1 MQLRKLEARV
11 FGAALIVIT
20 AFFLWMVSGFLMPVF
35 WAAVFAVIFRPSYLH
50 AVRMFGG
57 RRAAAALLTTLTV
70 VLVVLLP
77 FTLLTIAVGQQ
88 AYSLYLRITM
98 GEISIAA
105 PLAFVERSLPTLTRA
120 LERFNIDL
128 VRVRVS
134 LEAAAVTVT
143 QWIASQALTI
153 GQNALILLV
162 MFALMLYFLFFFFRD
177 GERIV
182 QGLIR
187 AIPMGDQRE
196 QRLFN
201 RFAEVSRATVK
212 GTLIVAGVQGALGG
226 LMFAIVG
233 IHAALFWGVA
243 MGILSLLPA
252 VGAGLIW
259 APAAIIFFAT
269 GSIWKGV
276 FLVLAGTLVVGLI
289 DNLLRPILIGR
300 QAHMPDYLVL
310 LATLGGLAVFGL
322 AGFVAGPIIASLV
335 LVMWEM
341 FADEYAPVVTPEPSE
356 AASPP
361 DAVTPTAIDEV
372 VVREG

>member
-11 FGAALIVIT
+11 FGAALIIIT

-35 WAAVFAVIFRPSYLH
+35 WAAVLAVIFRPSFLH
-50 AVRMFGG
+50 FTQLLRG
-57 RRAAAALLTTLTV
+57 RRSTAALATTLMV

-77 FTLLTIAVGQQ
+77 FTLLAIAVGQQ

-105 PLAFVERSLPTLTRA
+105 PLAFVERQLPAVARMLDRV
-120 LERFNIDL
+120 NIDL
-128 VRVRVS
+128 DRVRVS
-134 LEAAAVTVT
+134 LESAAVVVT
-143 QWIASQALTI
+143 QWIAAQALTI
-153 GQNALILLV
+153 GQNALIMMV
-162 MFALMLYFLFFFFRD
+162 MFFLMLYFLFFFFRD

-187 AIPMGDQRE
+187 AIPMGDERE
-196 QRLFN
+196 TRLFM

-212 GTLIVAGVQGALGG
+212 GTLIVAAVQGALGG

-276 FLVLAGTLVVGLI
+276 FLVVAGTLVVGLI

-335 LVMWEM
+335 LVMWEV
-341 FADEYAPVVTPEPSE
+341 FADEYAPIVTPEPTAAPLPPAPAPAAPVVGE
-356 AASPP
+356 A
-361 DAVTPTAIDEV
+361 E
-372 VVREG
+372 